1 RLKAYFNPL
10 DFWLWL
16 SEEFETSDW
25 ESNQATPLALGLH
38 FVLLIARANSG
49 GSSKRNRAD
58 DVFGD
63 GPTGTGWF
71 SHLAAMISYMLA
83 GLSILNAVYTFRRKR
98 HYRLFE
104 SSVDAPQQ
112 TPSAH
117 RVRVDS
123 SPVSSSPLRFLSG
136 ILGDTSAESRA
147 HPDPTR

>member
-1 RLKAYFNPL
+1 MPRLVRRRPLSERLKAYFNPL

-71 SHLAAMISYMLA
+71 SHLVSIALLYEIAYT
-83 GLSILNAVYTFRRKR
+83 LSNANSLYRR
-98 HYRLFE
+98 L
-104 SSVDAPQQ
+104 
-112 TPSAH
+112 
-117 RVRVDS
+117 
-123 SPVSSSPLRFLSG
+123 
-136 ILGDTSAESRA
+136 
-147 HPDPTR
+147 